1 MPVRGEGETPEEY
14 TLRLEAYTQILENNI
29 KVIRGTLHNLYD
41 AGQHIEMLIK
51 TIKEKSERKER
62 SLK

>member
-14 TLRLEAYTQILENNI
+14 TLRLEAYTQMLENDI
-29 KVIRGTLHNLYD
+29 KSIRNAIHHLHD

-51 TIKEKSERKER
+51 TMKEKSERKER